1 MAKLWLSVLG
11 PLLSL
16 AILVTGGGFFTS
28 FVSVALYKKDVSETV
43 IGNIHAC
50 YFAGLIAGCLVLEKL
65 IIRVGHIQSFA
76 IFAFTTAVTILAQGI
91 YFDSFFWGALRFIA
105 GGCLAGVYIV
115 IESWLLD
122 RSSMVTRGRV
132 LAIYLIAYY
141 GAQAFGQIFFDW
153 IDVDSNGPYFTAS
166 LIAALS
172 VIPVFIT
179 REKNPMK
186 EDLTDEQ
193 SLFALYQKSPLGM
206 IGSFF
211 SGIILGSI
219 FAFIPNVAL
228 ELDLRISLFMGLTI
242 LGGTLWQW
250 PIGKLSDKMDRQKL
264 LIALSFLVLLPTI
277 GLKLLEG
284 ISLVP
289 YLLAFILGGITF
301 TIYPLSVAL
310 VCDRVKQKGMTHIA
324 GVLLLAYSIGATIG
338 PLAASWIMAFLGA
351 SGLYYFI
358 GVNALFL
365 GLFGIK
371 TLPKSFSGQKNKEEP
386 SILEENL

>member
-1 MAKLWLSVLG
+1 MAKLWLSVLA
-11 PLLSL
+11 PLFSL

-28 FVSVALYKKDVSETV
+28 YVSVALYKKEVSEAV

-50 YFAGLIAGCLVLEKL
+50 YFAGLIAACLVLEKL
-65 IIRVGHIQSFA
+65 IIRVGHIQAFA
-76 IFAFTTAVTILAQGI
+76 IFAFTTSITILAQGV
-91 YFDSFFWGALRFIA
+91 YYDLFFWGALRFIA
-105 GGCLAGVYIV
+105 GASLAGVYIV

-122 RSSMVTRGRV
+122 RSTIVTRGRV
-132 LAIYLIAYY
+132 LAVYLIAYY
-141 GAQAFGQIFFDW
+141 GAQAFGQLFFDW
-153 IDVDSNGPYFTAS
+153 IDVDSNWPYFIAS

-179 REKNPMK
+179 QEKNPMK
-186 EDLTDEQ
+186 EDTLNEE
-193 SLFALYQKSPLGM
+193 SPFALYQKSP
-206 IGSFF
+206 IGIMGSLF
-211 SGIILGSI
+211 SGIILGAI
-219 FAFIPNVAL
+219 FAFIPNIAQ

-277 GLKLLEG
+277 GLELLEG
-284 ISLVP
+284 RGVVP

-301 TIYPLSVAL
+301 TIYPISVAL
-310 VCDRVKQKGMTHIA
+310 VCDRVNQKGMTHVA

-338 PLAASWIMAFLGA
+338 PLTASWMMAFLGA

-358 GVNALFL
+358 GLNGLFL
-365 GLFGIK
+365 GMFGIQ
-371 TLPKSFSGQKNKEEP
+371 TLPRVFVEKEDKEEKP
-386 SILEENL
+386 IS